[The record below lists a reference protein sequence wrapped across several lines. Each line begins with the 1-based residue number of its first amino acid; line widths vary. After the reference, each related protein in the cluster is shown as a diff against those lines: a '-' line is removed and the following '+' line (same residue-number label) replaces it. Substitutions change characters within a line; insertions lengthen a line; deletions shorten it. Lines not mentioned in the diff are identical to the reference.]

1 MLNNKSILVAGAG
14 GLLGV
19 KVVKH
24 ILAVNGAVI
33 AFDIDLHR
41 MQSRL
46 VEEGVD
52 INAANIQL
60 CSLDITNEAQ
70 VNSFFAEA
78 GDISGAV
85 NCSYPRN
92 KNYGAHFFD
101 VSLASFNENSS
112 LHLGSVFLFLQCCAA
127 YFKRT
132 NNPFS
137 VVNIASIY
145 GVMAPKFEI
154 YEQTPMTMPV
164 EYAAIKSAVLHL
176 SKYASAYVGDSRF
189 RVNCV
194 SPGGLLD
201 NQPEAF
207 LSAYKNQ
214 TNGLGMLAAEDIT
227 GSIVFL
233 LSDLSKAIT
242 GQNIV
247 VDDGFS
253 L

>member
-1 MLNNKSILVAGAG
+1 MLNNKTILVAGAG

-19 KVVKH
+19 KVVEH
-24 ILAVNGAVI
+24 ILQMNGKII
-33 AFDIDLHR
+33 AFDIDLDN
-41 MQSRL
+41 MKARL
-46 VEEGVD
+46 NRAGVD
-52 INAANIQL
+52 INSTNLQL
-60 CSLDITNEAQ
+60 FALDITDELQ
-70 VNSFFAEA
+70 VKSFFKS
-78 GDISGAV
+78 IPHLSGAV

-92 KNYGAHFFD
+92 KSYGAHFFD
-101 VSLASFNENSS
+101 VSLESFNENSS
-112 LHLGSVFLFLQCCAA
+112 LHLGSVFLFLQCCAE
-127 YFKRT
+127 YFKQQEK
-132 NNPFS
+132 PIS

-145 GVMAPKFEI
+145 GVSAPKFEI
-154 YEQTPMTMPV
+154 YEQTTMTMPV
-164 EYAAIKSAVLHL
+164 EYAAIKSAVIHL
-176 SKYASAYVGDSRF
+176 TKYVASYIADSRF

-201 NQPEAF
+201 HQNKDF

-214 TNGLGMLAAEDIT
+214 TNGLGMLDAQDISGT
-227 GSIVFL
+227 IIFL